1 MVERIGDYFART
13 LAHGAQRLQRELAHL
28 SQYLDQPI
36 HVAMLD
42 VPPDIVGAQQVT
54 NMRP

>member
-28 SQYLDQPI
+28 SQYLDQRI